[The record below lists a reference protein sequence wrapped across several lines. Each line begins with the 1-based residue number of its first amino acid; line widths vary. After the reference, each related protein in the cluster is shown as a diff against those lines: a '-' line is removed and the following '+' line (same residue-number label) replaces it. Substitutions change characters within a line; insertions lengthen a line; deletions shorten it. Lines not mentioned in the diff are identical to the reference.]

1 MNPKSVILAG
11 LLYVGTHGNVA
22 AQSQPANPKEPSSTT
37 QANSD
42 SVGSFHPGAGTIIV
56 TELLKNLET
65 KKLAVGEEVECR
77 VTQDLLYQG
86 KVIIPHDARVAGRVT
101 EAVASSKDQPES
113 RLGLLFEK
121 VILKDK
127 RELSFQYPAVI
138 VAIAPPFRKGY
149 ISTTR
154 PDEMPVQMQ
163 KGTSSG
169 GSVVGALSSNSS
181 LAGANIRSTTG
192 VISGAD
198 RGVINLRD
206 LALKSTPQNGAVIV
220 SLKGDIR
227 LTQDTQ
233 FVLRVLDPKDPKAPK
248 DPKERSRSK

>member
-1 MNPKSVILAG
+1 MNPKSVILMS

-22 AQSQPANPKEPSSTT
+22 AQSQPANPQEQTGAT
-37 QANSD
+37 QTNSD

-56 TELLKNLET
+56 AELLKNLET
-65 KKLAVGEEVECR
+65 KKLAVGESIECR

-86 KVIIPHDARVAGRVT
+86 KIIIPHNARVLGRVT
-101 EAVASSKDQPES
+101 EAVASSKEQPES
-113 RLGLLFEK
+113 RLGLVFEK

-138 VAIAPPFRKGY
+138 VAVAPPMRRGY
-149 ISTTR
+149 VSTTR

-169 GSVVGALSSNSS
+169 GSVVGALSSNSN
-181 LAGANIRSTTG
+181 LAGANMRSTTG
-192 VISGAD
+192 VLGGAD
-198 RGVINLRD
+198 RGVINLAG
-206 LALKSTPQNGAVIV
+206 LTLKSTPQNGAVII
-220 SLKGDIR
+220 SSRGDVR

-233 FVLRVLDPKDPKAPK
+233 FVLRVLDPGDSNAPK
-248 DPKERSRSK
+248 DPK